1 MGAIRK
7 AGMIDMQNM
16 LAQFAMQQL
25 GFGPVGEI
33 RLLHG
38 GSGNAYN
45 FFRDKINEANMHQ
58 YVSQAEA
65 AMVTLRNDVMLVTP
79 ASHAWRGDS
88 DATASAL
95 TWDKSNAHMLGLS
108 PADRAGY
115 SRARFSHSGYAMANF
130 MTVSGD
136 ENAFKNLRWM
146 HGASTGGAADIT
158 CITVSGAGNVF
169 ERCAFAGP
177 NDATQA
183 ASANYLGVSISG
195 SHNYFKDCMFGSVND
210 VDRSAANTMLN
221 LTTGCGAWNV
231 FENCIFRSRSGGG
244 QSTAY
249 FINDKVT
256 DTVVDFTALFLNCQ
270 FIHQGTALA
279 VGITK
284 AANTS
289 RKLYFDSRCRF
300 AGVTSVIADARVAEV
315 WSGDNMASA
324 AASAADF
331 KQMLKARI
339 LVVA

>member
-1 MGAIRK
+1 
-7 AGMIDMQNM
+7 
-16 LAQFAMQQL
+16 
-25 GFGPVGEI
+25 
-33 RLLHG
+33 
-38 GSGNAYN
+38 
-45 FFRDKINEANMHQ
+45 
-58 YVSQAEA
+58 
-65 AMVTLRNDVMLVTP
+65 
-79 ASHAWRGDS
+79 
-88 DATASAL
+88 
-95 TWDKSNAHMLGLS
+95 
-108 PADRAGY
+108 
-115 SRARFSHSGYAMANF
+115 

-136 ENAFKNLRWM
+136 ENLFKNIRWM
-146 HGASTGGAADIT
+146 HGASAGGAADIT
-158 CITVSGAGNVF
+158 CVTLSGVGNVF
-169 ERCAFAGP
+169 EKCAFAGP

-231 FENCIFRSRSGGG
+231 FENCLFRSRSGGG
-244 QSTAY
+244 QATAY

-256 DTVVDFTALFLNCQ
+256 DTVVDFTAIFLNCQ
-270 FIHQGTALA
+270 FIHQGTSLA

-300 AGVTSVIADARVAEV
+300 AGVTDIIADARIAEV
-315 WSGDNMASA
+315 WSGDNMASE

-339 LVVA
+339 LVVT